1 MNRNDLGQI
10 NRASGAAAGFVIAT
24 FIFVALIVI
33 VKCSVA
39 VPAVDADRDAAIAQ
53 SLMEIR
59 SNEMVSLENPG
70 WIDRQRGI
78 VRLPLDTALQIAAR
92 EWQNPAQARADL
104 LAREEKAIAPLPK
117 QPAQA
122 NPFE

>member
-24 FIFVALIVI
+24 FIFVGLIVI
-33 VKCSVA
+33 VRCSVA
-39 VPAVDADRDAAIAQ
+39 VPAIDADRDAAIAQ

-59 SNEMVSLENPG
+59 SNEVVCLDNPG

-104 LAREEKAIAPLPK
+104 LAREEKATEPLPK
-117 QPAQA
+117 QPAQP

>member
-39 VPAVDADRDAAIAQ
+39 VPAIDADRDAAIAQ

-59 SNEMVSLENPG
+59 SNEVVSLDNPG

-104 LAREEKAIAPLPK
+104 LAREEKATAPLPK
-117 QPAQA
+117 QPAQP

>member
-39 VPAVDADRDAAIAQ
+39 VPAIDADRDAAIAQ

-59 SNEMVSLENPG
+59 SNEVVCLDNPG

-104 LAREEKAIAPLPK
+104 LAREEKATAPLPK
-117 QPAQA
+117 QPAQP

>member
-39 VPAVDADRDAAIAQ
+39 VPAIDADRDAAIAQ

-59 SNEMVSLENPG
+59 SNEVVCLDNPG

-92 EWQNPAQARADL
+92 EWQNPAQARVDL
-104 LAREEKAIAPLPK
+104 LAREEKATAPLPK
-117 QPAQA
+117 QPAQP

>member
-24 FIFVALIVI
+24 FIFLALIVI